1 MTRLHSIIISWRK
14 AYFAIASVMIFSL
27 VVGLLG
33 FEYLDELDLAA
44 LSDQTKMAA
53 PKGQITIIVKVA
65 DRVLELYN
73 DGKLYKKYRIAV
85 GKSSTPT
92 PIGEWIVIWKSFR
105 SGDIFGT
112 RFLGLDV
119 PWGGYGIHGTNRP
132 WSIGHFISH
141 GCIRLRNK
149 DIEELFEWV
158 PVGTPVRIEGR
169 VISMQRVLK
178 YETTGTDVVQLQV
191 KLKKLGYL
199 EGRADGFF
207 NRDTEEAVKRY
218 QHDQGV
224 KVNGIVDRKMLDLL
238 GL

>member
-1 MTRLHSIIISWRK
+1 MVRLHSIIISWRK
-14 AYFAIASVMIFSL
+14 AYFAIASLMIFSL
-27 VVGLLG
+27 LVGLVG
-33 FEYLDELDLAA
+33 FEYLDELELAA
-44 LSDQTKMAA
+44 ISEQTMTA
-53 PKGQITIIVKVA
+53 PTGKVTIVVKISE
-65 DRVLELYN
+65 RILELHN
-73 DGKLYKKYRIAV
+73 DGKVYKKYRIAV

-92 PIGEWIVIWKSFR
+92 PIGDWIVIWKSFR

-132 WSIGHFISH
+132 WSIGHFISQ

-158 PVGTPVRIEGR
+158 PVGTPVRIEGQN
-169 VISMQRVLK
+169 VSTQRVLK
-178 YETTGTDVVQLQV
+178 YETTGADVVQLQV
-191 KLKKLGYL
+191 KLKKIGYL

-207 NRDTEEAVKRY
+207 NRDTEEAVKRF
-218 QHDQGV
+218 QHDRGL
-224 KVNGIVDRKMLDLL
+224 KANGIADKKIIELL

>member
-1 MTRLHSIIISWRK
+1 MVRLHSIIISWRR
-14 AYFAIASVMIFSL
+14 AYFAIASLMIFSL
-27 VVGLLG
+27 LVGLVG
-33 FEYLDELDLAA
+33 FEYLDELELAA
-44 LSDQTKMAA
+44 ISEQTMTA
-53 PKGQITIIVKVA
+53 PTGKVTIIVKISE
-65 DRVLELYN
+65 RILELHN

-92 PIGEWIVIWKSFR
+92 PIGDWIVIWKSFR

-132 WSIGHFISH
+132 WSIGHFISQ

-169 VISMQRVLK
+169 TISTQRVLK
-178 YETTGTDVVQLQV
+178 YEATGADVVQLQV

-218 QHDQGV
+218 QHDRGL
-224 KVNGIVDRKMLDLL
+224 KANGIADKKVIELL